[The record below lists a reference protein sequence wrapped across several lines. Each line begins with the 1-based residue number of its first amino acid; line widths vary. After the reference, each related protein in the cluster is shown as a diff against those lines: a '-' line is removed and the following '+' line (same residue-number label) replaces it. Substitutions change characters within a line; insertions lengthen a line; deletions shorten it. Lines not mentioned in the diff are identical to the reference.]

1 MVTRSWRALVQA
13 QLLSAWAKPV
23 LILLCAWPGTL
34 LLLSAFGSVLGPD
47 LGPNPAEAL
56 IRQSGDLS
64 IRALCFVLAV
74 TPLRLL
80 SAMPAIGRFRRILGL
95 NVFAYALLHLLCYAW
110 LDMGFEWE
118 DIYLDILKR
127 PFIYVGFT
135 AFVLLS
141 ALALTSNNPTIAWMG
156 AKRWR
161 FLHRLVYV
169 IAPLAVLHF
178 YWMRAGKQRFGDVIL
193 YGSILALL
201 LLFRWVWKIK
211 AKKVQ
216 TSSAQG
222 SGAQA
227 SGAKVGKV

>member
-1 MVTRSWRALVQA
+1 MAKRSWKALLQA
-13 QLLSAWAKPV
+13 QLLSAWDKPL

-34 LLLSAFGSVLGPD
+34 LLLSALGSAWGSD

-56 IRQSGDLS
+56 IRQSGDLTL
-64 IRALCFVLAV
+64 RALCFVLAV

-80 SAMPAIGRFRRILGL
+80 SAMPALGRFRRILGL
-95 NVFAYALLHLLCYAW
+95 NVFAYALFHLLCYAW

-141 ALALTSNNPTIAWMG
+141 ALALTSNNATIAWMG
-156 AKRWR
+156 AQRWR
-161 FLHRLVYV
+161 LLHRLVYV

-201 LLFRWVWKIK
+201 LLFRWIWKIK
-211 AKKVQ
+211 TKKVQ
-216 TSSAQG
+216 SSSAQA
-222 SGAQA
+222 SSVQA
-227 SGAKVGKV
+227 GKV

>member
-1 MVTRSWRALVQA
+1 VALGPWRARFQA
-13 QLLSAWAKPV
+13 QLLSVWAKPL
-23 LILLCAWPGTL
+23 LILLCAYPGAL
-34 LLLSAFGSVLGPD
+34 LLLSAFGSVWGAD

-64 IRALCFVLAV
+64 IRALCFVLAL

-80 SAMPAIGRFRRILGL
+80 SGMPAFGRFRRILGL
-95 NVFAYALLHLLCYAW
+95 NVFAYALLHMLSYAW

-135 AFVLLS
+135 GFVFLS
-141 ALALTSNNPTIAWMG
+141 ALALTSSNQAISWMG
-156 AKRWR
+156 PKRWR

-178 YWMRAGKQRFGDVIL
+178 YWMRASKHRLEDVWL

-201 LLFRWVWKIK
+201 LLFRVIWSIR
-211 AKKVQ
+211 AKNPRLK
-216 TSSAQG
+216 S
-222 SGAQA
+222 
-227 SGAKVGKV
+227 